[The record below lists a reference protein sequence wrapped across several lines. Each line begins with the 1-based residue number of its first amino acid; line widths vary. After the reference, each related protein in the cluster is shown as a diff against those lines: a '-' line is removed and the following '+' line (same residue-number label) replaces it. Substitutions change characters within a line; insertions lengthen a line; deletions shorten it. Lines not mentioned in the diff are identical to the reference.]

1 MKVYTYRIYKG
12 DFVNDDGF
20 DFEVETK
27 RIEYV
32 GERFNLKGEVTVV
45 LYANDLCLESINWT
59 NRLIEISC
67 GYSIITLRELK
78 FGEIKKIAEIPLEMY
93 EGI

>member
-27 RIEYV
+27 RIEHV

-45 LYANDLCLESINWT
+45 LYAIDLCLESINWT

-78 FGEIKKIAEIPLEMY
+78 FGEIKKIAGIPLRWH
-93 EGI
+93 